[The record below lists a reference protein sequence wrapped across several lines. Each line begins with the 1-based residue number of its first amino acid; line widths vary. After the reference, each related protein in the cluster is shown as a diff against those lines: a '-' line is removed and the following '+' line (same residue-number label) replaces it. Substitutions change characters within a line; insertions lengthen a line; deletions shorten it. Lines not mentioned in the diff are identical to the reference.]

1 MDDDFFNIK
10 EQTRANMRLSTKD
23 ADNLSSKDQ
32 KKNARLSLSPAS
44 SKQNNRNCKHFN
56 TLITII
62 ARRDSILSQQDMQVF
77 EKLV

>member
-23 ADNLSSKDQ
+23 AENLSSKDQ

-44 SKQNNRNCKHFN
+44 SKQNNRNCKHII
-56 TLITII
+56 TL
-62 ARRDSILSQQDMQVF
+62 
-77 EKLV
+77 